1 MSRRF
6 YVYHHRK
13 ARDLQRA
20 CEHHARVMRAIA
32 DADEAGAVRAS
43 DEVLDYVEAFTRAT
57 LAEGR

>member
-1 MSRRF
+1 
-6 YVYHHRK
+6 
-13 ARDLQRA
+13 
-20 CEHHARVMRAIA
+20 MRAIA